1 MRKTLYAVL
10 GCVCALAW
18 LLSLPYL
25 FMATHDLFDAWRG
38 QLQADIPKWDPY
50 WAVGLMA
57 PLSFGALF
65 MTFRL
70 FHHALATKT
79 TD

>member
-1 MRKTLYAVL
+1 MRKALYLLL

-18 LLSLPYL
+18 LVSLPYL
-25 FMATHDLFDAWRG
+25 FMAMHDLFDAWAG
-38 QLQADIPKWDPY
+38 QLQSDIPKWDPY

-65 MTFRL
+65 MTYRL
-70 FHHALATKT
+70 FHHVFSIKT